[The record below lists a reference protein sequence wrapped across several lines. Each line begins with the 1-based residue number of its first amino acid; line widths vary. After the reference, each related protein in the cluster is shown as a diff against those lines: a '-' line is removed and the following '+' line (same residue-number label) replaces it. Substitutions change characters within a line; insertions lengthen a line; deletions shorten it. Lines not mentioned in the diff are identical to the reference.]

1 MQPHQQEFVDLL
13 VRFEA
18 LRFGS
23 FTLKSGRQ
31 SPYFINAGQMR
42 TGAAIAGMG
51 KAYAATI
58 LRAQLECDLVFGP
71 AYKGIPLAVST
82 AIALAQEG
90 RDVPYGFD
98 RKEAKDHGEGGVFVG
113 TAPKD
118 GMNII
123 LVDDVITSGIS
134 IRESIQ
140 LLTKHANAKVRG
152 VVVAVDRQERG
163 ASNKSTLSELRDE
176 LGLVVAPIVTI
187 REIVDY
193 LHGRTVDGKVVVDDA
208 CKAAIEAYMLSYAV
222 A

>member
-140 LLTKHANAKVRG
+140 LLTKHANVNVRG

-193 LHGRTVDGKVVVDDA
+193 LHGRTIDGKVVVDDA
-208 CKAAIEAYMLSYAV
+208 CKASIEAYMLNYAV